1 MKRSS
6 VGRAIARSEM
16 KGEQRERRLRK
27 YSCENCIEEKKQKK
41 KKKEA
46 RGKRRGEERSE
57 KNLIASRANTRRK
70 GSDGGSF
77 REFSS

>member
-41 KKKEA
+41 REA

>member
-41 KKKEA
+41 KEA
-46 RGKRRGEERSE
+46 RGKRRREERSE

>member
-1 MKRSS
+1 MKRSR

-27 YSCENCIEEKKQKK
+27 YSRENCIEEKKTGKK
-41 KKKEA
+41 EEA

-70 GSDGGSF
+70 GRDDGSF